1 MAKKDS
7 YSESL
12 KKDFITLFEILE
24 LNERQKH
31 YLKCRWLDQILW
43 MEGRA
48 NHARQRYYQLRL
60 TTIIGGVI
68 VPILLSLNINI
79 NNKPSF
85 DSYLKGF
92 TIALSGMVA
101 ISSSIEEFFNYGE
114 RWRHYRRTTEILK
127 VQGWELFELS
137 GSYAG
142 YKTHEEAFS
151 NFAGNVETIIQSNVE
166 VYVTNISQ
174 ESKKQEQEK
183 TSKL

>member
-1 MAKKDS
+1 MDKKDS
-7 YSESL
+7 YSDSL
-12 KKDFITLFEILE
+12 KKDFINLFEILE

-31 YLKCRWLDQILW
+31 YLKSRWLDQILW

-60 TTIIGGVI
+60 ATIIGGVI
-68 VPILLSLNINI
+68 VPILISLNIN
-79 NNKPSF
+79 NKAL

-101 ISSSIEEFFNYGE
+101 ISSSIEEFFHYGE

-127 VQGWELFELS
+127 VQGWELFALS

-142 YKTHEEAFS
+142 YKTHDEAFS
-151 NFAGNVETIIQSNVE
+151 NFAGNVESIIQSDVE
-166 VYVTNISQ
+166 VYVTNIIQ
-174 ESKKQEQEK
+174 ESKKPEQEK
-183 TSKL
+183 TSKV